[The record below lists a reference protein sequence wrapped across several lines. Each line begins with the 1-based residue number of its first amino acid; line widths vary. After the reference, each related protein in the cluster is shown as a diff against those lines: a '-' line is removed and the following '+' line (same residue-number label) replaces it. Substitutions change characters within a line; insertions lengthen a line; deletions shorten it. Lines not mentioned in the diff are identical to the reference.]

1 MRSNVLVAVALAF
14 AVGGCGSNNG
24 RGGGGS
30 GGTGGGGSGGNGG
43 GGTAGGGGAGGGGT
57 GGGGGGGGNGDA
69 VSVSIGPIPLSAGEE
84 TTVCTIVH
92 MPNTTDID
100 VVNVATT
107 LAPGSHHLIAYR
119 SNATTESPT
128 PTPCNAFAG
137 VLNGEAPIF
146 IGDAA
151 SQAMQLP
158 DGVAYHFPAGQMIRL
173 EAHYLNASQNAIQGM
188 GTITFT
194 PGPPMTYQA
203 ADIMMC
209 GNVPS
214 LDCSLGG
221 GLTPGQN
228 SVALPVGKYSGS
240 SGVDFTKL
248 NVFAFTTH
256 EHQRGTDVKIWK
268 STSSNLMSSL
278 LLDNPDWANPHL
290 QVLDSANVLS
300 FQPGE
305 GLAWQCTYDTSADTS
320 KVCFGES
327 AQSNE
332 MCFIWAYYYPS
343 VGRFIST
350 GDCWN
355 N

>member
-1 MRSNVLVAVALAF
+1 MRIALVASLLLVVA
-14 AVGGCGSNNG
+14 GCGHGASNNSDG
-24 RGGGGS
+24 
-30 GGTGGGGSGGNGG
+30 
-43 GGTAGGGGAGGGGT
+43 GGGGAGGGGT
-57 GGGGGGGGNGDA
+57 GGTGGGGTGGSGGGGTGGSGGGGGSAGS
-69 VSVSIGPIPLSAGEE
+69 VSVSIGPIPVAAGQE
-84 TTVCTIVH
+84 TTVCVIKRL
-92 MPNTTDID
+92 PTTADID

-128 PTPCNAFAG
+128 PTSCSSFEG

-146 IGDAA
+146 IADAA

-158 DGVAYHFPAGQMIRL
+158 DGVAYHFPAGQMVRL
-173 EAHYLNASQNAIQGM
+173 EAHYLNATQAALQGM

-209 GNVPS
+209 GNVAS
-214 LDCSLGG
+214 LQCPVG
-221 GLTPGQN
+221 GLAPGMAN
-228 SVALPVGKYSGS
+228 VALPVGKYSGGGS
-240 SGVDFTKL
+240 VDFTKL
-248 NVFAFTTH
+248 KVFAFTTH
-256 EHQRGTDVKIWK
+256 EHHRGLDVKIWK
-268 STSSNLMSSL
+268 STSSNPMATQ
-278 LLDNPDWANPHL
+278 LLDNPDWANPQL
-290 QVLDSANVLS
+290 KVLDTANVLS
-300 FQPGE
+300 FQAGE
-305 GLAWQCTYDTSADTS
+305 GLAWQCTYNTSSDTS

-327 AQSNE
+327 GATNE

>member
-1 MRSNVLVAVALAF
+1 
-14 AVGGCGSNNG
+14 
-24 RGGGGS
+24 
-30 GGTGGGGSGGNGG
+30 
-43 GGTAGGGGAGGGGT
+43 
-57 GGGGGGGGNGDA
+57 
-69 VSVSIGPIPLSAGEE
+69 VSISIGPIPLSVGEE
-84 TTVCTIVH
+84 TTVCVIER
-92 MPNTTDID
+92 MPTTADVDI
-100 VVNVATT
+100 VNVATT

-119 SNATTESPT
+119 SSATAESTT
-128 PTPCNAFAG
+128 PTPCNAFEG

-146 IGDAA
+146 IADAA
-151 SQAMQLP
+151 SQSMQLP

-173 EAHYLNASQNAIQGM
+173 EAHYINASQTPLQGM

-194 PGPPMTYQA
+194 PGPPMSYQA

-209 GNVPS
+209 GNEPS

-221 GLTPGQN
+221 GLAPGMS
-228 SVALPVGKYSGS
+228 SVALPVGKYSGGGS
-240 SGVDFTKL
+240 VDFTKL

-256 EHQRGTDVKIWK
+256 EHHRGTDVKIWK
-268 STSSNLMSSL
+268 STTNNPMSTL

-290 QVLDSANVLS
+290 QVLDTAHVLS
-300 FQPGE
+300 FASGE

-327 AQSNE
+327 AASNE

-350 GDCWN
+350 TDCWAN
-355 N
+355 

>member
-1 MRSNVLVAVALAF
+1 MRIALVASLLLV
-14 AVGGCGSNNG
+14 VGGCGHGAGNNSD
-24 RGGGGS
+24 GGGGAGG
-30 GGTGGGGSGGNGG
+30 GGTGGS
-43 GGTAGGGGAGGGGT
+43 GGGGT
-57 GGGGGGGGNGDA
+57 GGGGGGGGGGSVGGP
-69 VSVSIGPIPLSAGEE
+69 VSVSIGPIPVAAGQE
-84 TTVCTIVH
+84 TTVCTIQRL
-92 MPNTTDID
+92 PTTADID
-100 VVNVATT
+100 VVNIATT

-119 SNATTESPT
+119 SNATAESTT
-128 PTPCNAFAG
+128 PTSCNSFQG
-137 VLNGEAPIF
+137 VLDGEAPIF
-146 IGDAA
+146 IADAA

-173 EAHYLNASQNAIQGM
+173 EAHYLNATQTAVQGM

-194 PGPPMTYQA
+194 PGPAMTYQA

-209 GNVPS
+209 GNVTS
-214 LDCSLGG
+214 LQCPAG
-221 GLTPGQN
+221 GLSPGMSN
-228 SVALPVGKYSGS
+228 VALPVGKYAGGN
-240 SGVDFTKL
+240 GVDFTKL

-256 EHQRGTDVKIWK
+256 EHHRGLDVKIWK
-268 STSSNLMSSL
+268 STSSNPMATQ
-278 LLDNPDWANPHL
+278 LLDNPDWSNPQL
-290 QVLDSANVLS
+290 KVLDTANVLS

-305 GLAWQCTYDTSADTS
+305 GLAWQCTYNTSSDTS

-327 AQSNE
+327 GQTNE

>member
-1 MRSNVLVAVALAF
+1 MRIALVASLLLAVA
-14 AVGGCGSNNG
+14 GC
-24 RGGGGS
+24 
-30 GGTGGGGSGGNGG
+30 GNGG
-43 GGTAGGGGAGGGGT
+43 RNGNQDGGGGAGGGGT
-57 GGGGGGGGNGDA
+57 GGAGGGGTGGSGGGGGTGGSGGGGGA
-69 VSVSIGPIPLSAGEE
+69 GGPVSVSIGPIPLSAGQE
-84 TTVCTIVH
+84 TTVCTIQR

-119 SNATTESPT
+119 SNATTESTT
-128 PTPCNAFAG
+128 PTACNAFEG
-137 VLNGEAPIF
+137 VLNGEQPIF
-146 IGDAA
+146 IADAA

-173 EAHYLNASQNAIQGM
+173 EAHYLNASLNAIQGM

-194 PGPPMTYQA
+194 PGPAMTYQA

-214 LDCSLGG
+214 LQCPVG
-221 GLTPGQN
+221 GLAPGMA

-240 SGVDFTKL
+240 SSVDFTKL
-248 NVFAFTTH
+248 KVFAFTTH
-256 EHQRGTDVKIWK
+256 EHHRGTDVKIWK
-268 STSSNLMSSL
+268 STASNPMSTL

-300 FQPGE
+300 FQAGE
-305 GLAWQCTYDTSADTS
+305 GLAWQCTYNTSTDNS

-343 VGRFIST
+343 VGHFIST